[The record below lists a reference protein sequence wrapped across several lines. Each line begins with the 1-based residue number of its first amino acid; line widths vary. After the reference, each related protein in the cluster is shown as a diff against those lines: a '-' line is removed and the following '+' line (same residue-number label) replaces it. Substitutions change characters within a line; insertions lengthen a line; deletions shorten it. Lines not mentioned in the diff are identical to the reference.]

1 MSFEDTFWWLLQIQ
15 FPDRHGNQQDLFSKP
30 ISRSKLLRQSVILIP
45 SEIRAARSLATW
57 GFADLTKI
65 SEDLFTFYLT
75 VKPPNA
81 RIAEEP
87 EPGHLE
93 DSVDPRYYTLCVIN
107 ISKQII
113 MVHKSSDVSRYARSA
128 RTFADIFQDLIGR
141 AVKYLE
147 MSDHY
152 LVEVDPLAK
161 TGSFVEWVASLDLL
175 KKITI
180 KYTGANLPSGAS
192 DLVTSIRESA
202 KKYKNALKSREVELV
217 ASEPDINEEEIVE
230 LDKAVAERR
239 LKLKAKGIKSGVGT
253 IWKSSEKPI
262 PETAIMPINENQMR
276 DKKKVAI
283 MVNIYLDKT
292 YEDL

>member
-1 MSFEDTFWWLLQIQ
+1 MSFGDTFWWLLQVQ
-15 FPDRHGNQQDLFSKP
+15 FPCRHGEQQDLFSKP
-30 ISRSKLLRQSVILIP
+30 IPRSKLLRQSVILIP
-45 SEIRAARSLATW
+45 SEIRATRSLATW

-93 DSVDPRYYTLCVIN
+93 DSVDPRYYTLCVVN

-128 RTFADIFQDLIGR
+128 RTFADIFQDLIEK
-141 AVKYLE
+141 AVKYLK

-192 DLVTSIRESA
+192 DLVTSIREAA

-217 ASEPDINEEEIVE
+217 ANEPDINEKEIVE

-239 LKLKAKGIKSGVGT
+239 LKLKAKGIKTGIGT

-262 PETAIMPINENQMR
+262 PETAIMPINEDQMR
-276 DKKKVAI
+276 DKQMVAI
-283 MVNIYLDKT
+283 MVNVYLDKA